1 MDSYQI
7 IDYIANSVK
16 KTPAKIYLKGE
27 LSGVEWGNLDYYG
40 DDKAGVIFCELNQWK
55 EWLSIYSEK
64 VKNYRIELDRI
75 NSAIPLADLTRYN
88 ARIEPGAHIREMV
101 EIENGAVIMM
111 GAVLNI
117 GCFIGEKTMVDM
129 NVVVGGRAI
138 VGKYCHLGAGCVIAG
153 VIEPPSADPVVIE
166 DRVLVG
172 ANAVITEGVR
182 IGHDSVVAAGA
193 VVISDVPPY
202 TVVAGIPAR
211 KIKDV
216 DMKTKNKTLIIDAL
230 RRL

>member
-7 IDYIANSVK
+7 IDYIANSTR
-16 KTPAKIYLKGE
+16 KTPVKVYLKGDMAGAE
-27 LSGVEWGNLDYYG
+27 FGELDYYG
-40 DDKAGVIFCELNQWK
+40 GDVSGVVFCELACWE
-55 EWLSIYSEK
+55 EWYG
-64 VKNYRIELDRI
+64 KNSGIIDKYRIETDRR
-75 NSAIPLADLTRYN
+75 NSAIPLADLSRYN
-88 ARIEPGAHIREMV
+88 ARIEPGAYIREMV
-101 EIENGAVIMM
+101 EIKDGAVVMM

-117 GCFIGEKTMVDM
+117 GCSIGEKTMVDM

-138 VGKYCHLGAGCVIAG
+138 VGKNCHLGAGCVIAG

-166 DRVLVG
+166 DGVLIG

-182 IGHDSVVAAGA
+182 VGHDSVVAAGA
-193 VVISDVPPY
+193 VVISDVPAC

-216 DMKTKNKTLIIDAL
+216 DLKTQSKTQIIDAL
-230 RRL
+230 RKL